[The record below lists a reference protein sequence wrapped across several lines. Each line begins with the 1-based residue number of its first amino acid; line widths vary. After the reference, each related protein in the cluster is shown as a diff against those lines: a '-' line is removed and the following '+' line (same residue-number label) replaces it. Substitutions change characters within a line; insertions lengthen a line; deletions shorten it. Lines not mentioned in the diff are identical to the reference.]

1 MENET
6 MKMEDIQK
14 VALNILKQIASV
26 CEREGFRYTLAY
38 GTLIGA
44 IRHKGFIPWD
54 DDIDIQMPRP
64 DYERFIRYIVEHP
77 LPNLKTFNHKYV
89 KGYPLGI
96 SRIADMRY
104 KVEEKITKNHCDMGI
119 FVDVYPIDGL
129 ANTYETAKKA
139 YSSTD
144 RYRANLLRIIDK
156 QKNKIHIWQL
166 FTNTRYFISNI
177 IIRVKGL
184 DKVQDELEKAA
195 TKKAFED
202 NMFVGIP
209 NWNWIQLVY
218 KRKWFEE
225 FVKAPFEDSE
235 FFISKYYDDILRA
248 EYGDYMLLPPIE
260 KRVYHHG
267 YIAYKR
273 TNDK

>member
-1 MENET
+1 MENEI

-104 KVEEKITKNHCDMGI
+104 KVEEKITKDHCDMGI

-139 YSSTD
+139 YSITD

-156 QKNKIHIWQL
+156 QKNKICIWQL

-177 IIRVKGL
+177 IIR
-184 DKVQDELEKAA
+184 ER
-195 TKKAFED
+195 
-202 NMFVGIP
+202 VG
-209 NWNWIQLVY
+209 
-218 KRKWFEE
+218 
-225 FVKAPFEDSE
+225 
-235 FFISKYYDDILRA
+235 
-248 EYGDYMLLPPIE
+248 
-260 KRVYHHG
+260 
-267 YIAYKR
+267 
-273 TNDK
+273 